1 MVRFPVCGVLVLCSG
16 ALATA
21 CGGSAEPVAEPAAR
35 TPAATAVEEVPPEG
49 AAPARA
55 KVTIEDFEYEPATVT
70 VKAGGKVT
78 FTDADTT
85 NHTVTFTSAKAGR
98 GIPNIRPG
106 QTRSIRL
113 PRAGT
118 FAYICE
124 FHPTMRG
131 EIVAR

>member
-1 MVRFPVCGVLVLCSG
+1 MVRFPVRGVLLLCSG

-21 CGGSAEPVAEPAAR
+21 CGGSAEPAAEPAAR
-35 TPAATAVEEVPPEG
+35 APAATAVDDDPPEG
-49 AAPARA
+49 GAPARA

-85 NHTVTFTSAKAGR
+85 NHTVTFTSAEAGR

-106 QTRSIRL
+106 ETRTIRL
-113 PRAGT
+113 RRAGS
-118 FAYICE
+118 FAYVCE

-131 EIVAR
+131 RIVAR